1 MIPWE
6 RRQRGGTGRGYESKS
21 KTPGPNTGGE
31 VGIKKTLR
39 KRQSVARIII
49 YHLLVTERLFNMSR
63 QPHNR
68 SRLCNAV
75 RSGEL
80 VPIIQFVLQ
89 ARFQGF
95 FIFILLFLFPTCV
108 AQTLGKVQRVQKRH
122 FDIDALAPPP
132 PRLCSFWRAFSVKR
146 CRFFHSQ
153 KLRRTQVEK
162 QTHRSN
168 QRRSQAESCLSPHQT
183 GAASFISPSQFD
195 SQYSHCS
202 HR

>member
-1 MIPWE
+1 
-6 RRQRGGTGRGYESKS
+6 
-21 KTPGPNTGGE
+21 
-31 VGIKKTLR
+31 
-39 KRQSVARIII
+39 
-49 YHLLVTERLFNMSR
+49 MSR

-95 FIFILLFLFPTCV
+95 FYFILLFLIPTCV

-132 PRLCSFWRAFSVKR
+132 PPPVTVLILEGF
-146 CRFFHSQ
+146 
-153 KLRRTQVEK
+153 
-162 QTHRSN
+162 
-168 QRRSQAESCLSPHQT
+168 QRKTLPVFPLAKAEAHTS
-183 GAASFISPSQFD
+183 
-195 SQYSHCS
+195 
-202 HR
+202 

>member
-1 MIPWE
+1 MKAKAKPRVQI
-6 RRQRGGTGRGYESKS
+6 Q
-21 KTPGPNTGGE
+21 
-31 VGIKKTLR
+31 
-39 KRQSVARIII
+39 
-49 YHLLVTERLFNMSR
+49 
-63 QPHNR
+63 
-68 SRLCNAV
+68 AV
-75 RSGEL
+75 RSALRRRCERGSQSRASSFTIFL
-80 VPIIQFVLQ
+80 LQNDCLICHVNRIIEADYVTPS
-89 ARFQGF
+89 AAVNSFQLYNSFCKPVFKVF
-95 FIFILLFLFPTCV
+95 FNFILLFLIPTCV

-132 PRLCSFWRAFSVKR
+132 PGLCSFWRAFSVKR